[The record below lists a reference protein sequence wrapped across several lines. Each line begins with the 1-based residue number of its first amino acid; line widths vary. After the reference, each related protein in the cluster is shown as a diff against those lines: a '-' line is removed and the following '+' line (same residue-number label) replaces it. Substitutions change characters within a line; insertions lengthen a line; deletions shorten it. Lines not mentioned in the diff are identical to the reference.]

1 VAEAVGAEA
10 ALETM
15 ICDVGEL
22 DQIDRLAEQLRAS
35 GPVDTVVHNA
45 GALLHELTRT
55 SAGHEVTLA
64 VHVLGPL
71 RLTARLESTLQA
83 SDDARV
89 IWVTSGGM
97 YLQPLERAVLLRPDA
112 PGAPAYDGVKAYARA
127 KRAQVVLNRLLAER
141 LGPAGVLVAAMHP
154 GWADTPGVQR
164 ALPAFRR
171 MTRAILRDADEGAD
185 SALWLAAAP
194 RREIEAGRLY
204 LDRVARQDALFP
216 GTATSADEAA
226 ALWRDLCALAE
237 VDWPVP
243 GASAALAGGTARG
256 GRTAP

>member
-1 VAEAVGAEA
+1 MRRLFCGLAPPWAV
-10 ALETM
+10 
-15 ICDVGEL
+15 
-22 DQIDRLAEQLRAS
+22 R
-35 GPVDTVVHNA
+35 
-45 GALLHELTRT
+45 
-55 SAGHEVTLA
+55 
-64 VHVLGPL
+64 
-71 RLTARLESTLQA
+71 
-83 SDDARV
+83 
-89 IWVTSGGM
+89 
-97 YLQPLERAVLLRPDA
+97 
-112 PGAPAYDGVKAYARA
+112 
-127 KRAQVVLNRLLAER
+127 ER
-141 LGPAGVLVAAMHP
+141 L
-154 GWADTPGVQR
+154 Q
-164 ALPAFRR
+164 
-171 MTRAILRDADEGAD
+171 GAD